1 MSEKTRRQ
9 ARILDLIERNQ
20 IRDHDELARQLRRAG
35 IDAGQATLSRDLREL
50 AVVKASGIY
59 RASAPGATSPAVS
72 DIERAVEE
80 FLISTAQSGNIL
92 LMRTHAGTAQPLGLA
107 LDRAGWDEILGT
119 VAGDDT
125 VFALL
130 RNARLGKQVQKR
142 LERILAES

>member
-9 ARILDLIERNQ
+9 ARILDLIEHNQ
-20 IRDHDELARQLRRAG
+20 IRDHDELARQLRRSG

-59 RASAPGATSPAVS
+59 RVSEPGAASPAA

-92 LMRTHAGTAQPLGLA
+92 VIRTHAGTAQPLGLA

-130 RNARLGKQVQKR
+130 RNPRVGKQVQKR
-142 LERILAES
+142 LERLLAES

>member
-20 IRDHDELARQLRRAG
+20 IRDHDELARQLRRSG

-59 RASAPGATSPAVS
+59 RASAPGAASPAA

-80 FLISTAQSGNIL
+80 FVISTAQSGNIL
-92 LMRTHAGTAQPLGLA
+92 MMRTHAGTAQPLGLA